1 MFFFQEVVGFF
12 CLFSVPQASNQRRC
26 SYFVPNHAEEPRR
39 RGSESAEE
47 VDQSYETRRSC
58 CLRSSGHAFD
68 SSTMCFKILSSLL
81 FFIVTFPFTHPSI
94 HPYCIELFGCCHLKG
109 TVHPENLQR
118 CDDLLA
124 VKLVPVTRKK
134 THPGRSGWRLDFTT
148 DELSR

>member
-12 CLFSVPQASNQRRC
+12 VCFLS
-26 SYFVPNHAEEPRR
+26 PRR
-39 RGSESAEE
+39 PIREDVHILCQTAQKSREDEGPSRPRRSI
-47 VDQSYETRRSC
+47 SRTRRSC

-81 FFIVTFPFTHPSI
+81 FLSSPSLSPIHPSI

-109 TVHPENLQR
+109 TVHPENSQR